1 MFIMCVF
8 NFVETLRGGEIVFVG
23 ASPIRMDEPFQFRED
38 SLWKLNFAF
47 RIQPLDVE
55 ARVQRGSR
63 LLPMSRSPQCS
74 NFPKIESRV
83 HFQPIFTFT
92 VTIVIND
99 TSAYLSLFPFLSLEY
114 YLEISFPIVV

>member
-74 NFPKIESRV
+74 NFPKIES
-83 HFQPIFTFT
+83 FTF
-92 VTIVIND
+92 NQF
-99 TSAYLSLFPFLSLEY
+99 SRSPLQL
-114 YLEISFPIVV
+114 